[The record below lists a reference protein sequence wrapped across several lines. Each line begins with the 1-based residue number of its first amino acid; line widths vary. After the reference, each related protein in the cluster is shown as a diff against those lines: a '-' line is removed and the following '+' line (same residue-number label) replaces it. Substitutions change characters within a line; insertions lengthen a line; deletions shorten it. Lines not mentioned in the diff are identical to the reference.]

1 MTFYMHE
8 SLPLLLNLV
17 CSSNDPSSSSDE
29 SCMEVASEGE
39 EGEEGEEEEE
49 KPSLQLTGGFQW
61 DASVVGEGGGG
72 WDREQASSG
81 SESEGEAEEPEK
93 DEKVG

>member
-1 MTFYMHE
+1 MTFYIHK

-29 SCMEVASEGE
+29 SCMEVAS

>member
-1 MTFYMHE
+1 M
-8 SLPLLLNLV
+8 SLLPLLLNLM
-17 CSSNDPSSSSDE
+17 CSSYDPSSSSDE
-29 SCMEVASEGE
+29 SCMEVASERE
-39 EGEEGEEEEE
+39 EGEEKEEEEE
-49 KPSLQLTGGFQW
+49 EEERPSLQLTGGFQW
-61 DASVVGEGGGG
+61 DASVVGEGG

>member
-1 MTFYMHE
+1 M
-8 SLPLLLNLV
+8 SLLPLLLNLM
-17 CSSNDPSSSSDE
+17 CSSYDPSSSSDE

-39 EGEEGEEEEE
+39 EGEEEEER
-49 KPSLQLTGGFQW
+49 PSLQLTGGFQW
-61 DASVVGEGGGG
+61 DAPVVGEGG
-72 WDREQASSG
+72 DREQASSG